1 MARKPSKYGKKKTRS
16 KARRRKSGF
25 SFPWWRVLL
34 VAAFLGLVYVA
45 WLDFQV
51 YRQFEGKRWALP
63 AKVYARPLELHAGAE
78 LSPEA
83 FAQELNQLGYRF
95 VPGLRQPGDVSRDGT
110 RFHVWT
116 RGFAFSDGDEPAR
129 QLRLRFSAQR
139 LEAVEPLR
147 GEAPISLL
155 RLEPLQI
162 GAIHP
167 ARHEDRLLVQRQEV
181 PKLLVETLIAVE
193 DRDFYQHHGV
203 SPRGIAR
210 ALWVNLRAGGVVQGG
225 STLTQQLVK
234 NFFLSSE
241 RSLVRK
247 VNEALMALLLE
258 RRYDKDEILE
268 AYLNE
273 VYLAQDGSRAIHGF
287 GLASQHLF
295 DRPLAELDAGQLAL
309 LVGMVKGPSLYDPL
323 RHPERATRRRNLVLG
338 LMAEQGILPA
348 DRLQGLQASPLRVMR
363 NRPGS
368 TNRAPAF
375 MDLVRQ
381 QLRRDYQEADL
392 QSEGLRIFTTLD
404 PQVQETLEQ
413 ALARQLG
420 RLEQQRGLA
429 ARELQGAG
437 VVTSVAGEVLAVA
450 GDRDPRAAGF
460 NRALQARRPV
470 GSLLKPAVFLSALE
484 QPQRYHLASLLQDEP
499 LRLEQPTGDP
509 WEPQNYDK
517 QFHGEVPLYQALV
530 HSYNVATAR
539 LGLELGIPSVITT
552 LQRLGLDQALRP
564 YPSLV
569 LGAVDLSP
577 WKVTEMYQTFASGGF
592 RVPLRAI
599 REVVAVD
606 GTPLQRYPLQVEA
619 VVDPAPTYL
628 LTVALQGV
636 VREGTASGLA
646 HWLHPQLKVAGKT
659 GTTDDLRDSWFAG
672 YSADRLGV
680 IWIGR
685 DDNQA
690 MGLTGTSGAMQVWG
704 DLFSR
709 IPSRSLEPQP
719 PEGVEWLWIDAATGL
734 RSEQGCPGAL
744 PLPFIAGSAPEAF
757 APCARAPVP
766 RPLQWLREIFQ
777 P

>member
-1 MARKPSKYGKKKTRS
+1 MARKPTRSAKKKPRS
-16 KARRRKSGF
+16 RTRRRTSGF

-34 VAAFLGLVYVA
+34 VLAFLGLVYVA

-78 LSPEA
+78 LDPEA
-83 FAQELNQLGYRF
+83 FARELNQLGYRF
-95 VPGLRQPGDVSRDGT
+95 VPALRRPGDVSRDGT
-110 RFHVWT
+110 RFHLWT
-116 RGFAFSDGDEPAR
+116 RGFAFSDGEETSR
-129 QLRLRFSAQR
+129 QLRLRFSARR
-139 LEAVEPLR
+139 LESLEPLR
-147 GEAPISLL
+147 DEAPVSLL

-167 ARHEDRLLVQRQEV
+167 ARHEDRLLVRRQEV
-181 PKLLVETLIAVE
+181 PELLVDTLIAVE
-193 DRDFYQHHGV
+193 DRDFYRHFGI
-203 SPRGIAR
+203 SLRGIGR
-210 ALWVNLRAGGVVQGG
+210 ALWANLRAGAVVQGG

-247 VNEALMALLLE
+247 ANEALMALLVE

-287 GLASQHLF
+287 GLASRHFF
-295 DRPLAELDAGQLAL
+295 DRPLADLDAGQVAL
-309 LVGMVKGPSLYDPL
+309 LVGMVKGPSYYDP
-323 RHPERATRRRNLVLG
+323 RRQPERATKRRNLVLA

-348 DRLQGLQASPLRVMR
+348 ARLPALQASPLGVVAHRSG
-363 NRPGS
+363 GS
-368 TNRAPAF
+368 NRAPAF
-375 MDLVRQ
+375 LDLVRQ
-381 QLRRDYQEADL
+381 QLQRDYQEVDL

-404 PQVQETLEQ
+404 PRVQETLEQ
-413 ALARQLG
+413 ALTRQLG
-420 RLEQQRGLA
+420 RIEQQRGLG
-429 ARELQGAG
+429 ESQLQGAG
-437 VVTSVAGEVLAVA
+437 VVTSVAGEVLAIA

-470 GSLLKPAVFLSALE
+470 GSLLKPAVFLTALE

-499 LRLEQPTGDP
+499 LRLEQPTGEP
-509 WEPQNYDK
+509 WEPQNYDQ
-517 QFHGEVPLYQALV
+517 QFHGAVPLYQALV
-530 HSYNVATAR
+530 HSYNVATAS
-539 LGLELGIPSVITT
+539 LGLELGIPRVIST
-552 LQRLGLDQALRP
+552 LQRLGLDQSLRP

-606 GTPLQRYPLQVEA
+606 GTSLQRYPLQVEA

-636 VREGTASGLA
+636 VREGTASGLSQ
-646 HWLHPQLKVAGKT
+646 WLHPQLKVAGKT

-680 IWIGR
+680 IWVGR

-704 DLFSR
+704 ELFSH

-719 PEGVEWLWIDAATGL
+719 PEGVEWVWIDAASGL

-744 PLPFIAGSAPEAF
+744 PLPFIEGSAPEDL
-757 APCARAPVP
+757 APCARTPVP
-766 RPLQWLREIFQ
+766 RPLQWLRELFQ

>member
-1 MARKPSKYGKKKTRS
+1 MARKPRKSSPKKSRPR
-16 KARRRKSGF
+16 ARHRTSGF
-25 SFPWWRVLL
+25 SFPWLKVLL
-34 VAAFLGLVYVA
+34 VLAFLGLVYMA

-63 AKVYARPLELHAGAE
+63 AKVYARPLELYAGAE
-78 LSPEA
+78 LGPEQ
-83 FAQELNQLGYRF
+83 FARELNLLGYRQA
-95 VPGLRQPGDVSRDGT
+95 PSLQQPGDVSRDGL
-110 RFHVWT
+110 RFHLWT

-129 QLRLRFSAQR
+129 QLRLRFSKQR
-139 LEAVEPLR
+139 LESVEALR
-147 GEAPISLL
+147 GDSGVSLL
-155 RLEPLQI
+155 RLEPLQV

-167 ARHEDRLLVQRQEV
+167 ARHEDRLLVRHQEV
-181 PKLLVETLIAVE
+181 PELLVQALIAVE
-193 DRDFYQHHGV
+193 DRDFYDHYGI
-203 SPRGIAR
+203 SLRGIGR

-234 NFFLSSE
+234 NFLLSSE

-247 VNEALMALLLE
+247 VNEALMALLVE

-273 VYLAQDGSRAIHGF
+273 VYLAQDGNRAIHGF
-287 GLASQHLF
+287 GLASRHIF
-295 DRPLAELDAGQLAL
+295 DRPLAELKPEQMAL
-309 LVGMVKGPSLYDPL
+309 LVGIVKGPSFYDPL
-323 RHPERATRRRNLVLG
+323 RHPQRATQRRNLVLEQ
-338 LMAEQGILPA
+338 MAEQGILTPEQ
-348 DRLQGLQASPLRVMR
+348 LKTLSASPLQVVRH
-363 NRPGS
+363 RPQS
-368 TNRAPAF
+368 SNRAPAF
-375 MDLVRQ
+375 MDLVRL
-381 QLRRDYQEADL
+381 QLQRDYQDTDL

-413 ALARQLG
+413 ALGRQLT
-420 RLEQQRGLA
+420 RLERQRSLA
-429 ARELQGAG
+429 DKELQGAG
-437 VVTSVAGEVLAVA
+437 VVTSVAGEVLAMV
-450 GDRDPRAAGF
+450 GDREPQAAGF

-484 QPQRYHLASLLQDEP
+484 QPQRYHLATLLNDEP
-499 LRLEQPTGDP
+499 LRLEQRGGEP

-539 LGLELGIPSVITT
+539 LGLELGLPRVIDT
-552 LQRLGLDQALRP
+552 LRELGLEQTLRP
-564 YPSLV
+564 YPSLM

-599 REVVAVD
+599 REVVALD
-606 GTPLQRYPLQVEA
+606 GTPLQRYPLQVQA
-619 VVDPAPTYL
+619 VVAPEPIYL

-646 HWLHPQLKVAGKT
+646 QWLHPQLQVAGKT

-672 YSADRLGV
+672 YSADHLAV
-680 IWIGR
+680 IWVGR

-690 MGLTGTSGAMQVWG
+690 MGLTGTTGAMQVWG
-704 DLFSR
+704 ELFSR
-709 IPSRSLEPQP
+709 MPSRSLEPQP
-719 PEGVEWLWIDAATGL
+719 PEGVEWLWVDAASGL
-734 RSEQGCPGAL
+734 RSEQGCPGAV
-744 PLPFIAGSAPEAF
+744 PLPFIRGSAPVEM
-757 APCARAPVP
+757 APCARVPAP
-766 RPLQWLREIFQ
+766 RPLQWLRELFQ

>member
-1 MARKPSKYGKKKTRS
+1 MARKPKKSSTKKSSPR
-16 KARRRKSGF
+16 KPRRRKSGF
-25 SFPWWRVLL
+25 AFPWWRLALVL
-34 VAAFLGLVYVA
+34 VFLGLVYVA

-78 LSPEA
+78 LGPDA
-83 FAQELNQLGYRF
+83 FARELSLLGYHL
-95 VPGLRQPGDVSRDGT
+95 VPSLRQPGEVSRDGT
-110 RFHVWT
+110 RFHLWT

-129 QLRLRFSAQR
+129 QLRLRFSDQR
-139 LEAVEPLR
+139 LESVEALR
-147 GEAPISLL
+147 GDDPVRLL

-167 ARHEDRLLVQRQEV
+167 ARHEDRLLVRREEV
-181 PKLLVETLIAVE
+181 PELLVNTLIAVE
-193 DRDFYQHHGV
+193 DRDFYRHHGI
-203 SPRGIAR
+203 SLRGIGR

-234 NFFLSSE
+234 NLFLSSE

-247 VNEALMALLLE
+247 ANEAIMALLLE

-268 AYLNE
+268 AYFNE

-287 GLASQHLF
+287 GLASRHFF
-295 DRPLAELDAGQLAL
+295 DRPLAELDAGQAAL
-309 LVGMVKGPSLYDPL
+309 LVGMVKGPSYYDPL
-323 RHPERATRRRNLVLG
+323 RQPERATRRRNLVLA
-338 LMAEQGILPA
+338 LMAEQGIIAP
-348 DRLQGLQASPLRVMR
+348 DRLKHLQASPIRVVPHR
-363 NRPGS
+363 AQSSNRV
-368 TNRAPAF
+368 PAF

-413 ALARQLG
+413 SLSRQLT
-420 RLEQQRGLA
+420 RLERQRGLA
-429 ARELQGAG
+429 DKELQGAG
-437 VVTSVAGEVLAVA
+437 VVTSVAGEVLAMV
-450 GDRDPRAAGF
+450 GDREPHAAGF

-484 QPQRYHLASLLQDEP
+484 QPDRYHLATLLQDEP
-499 LRLEQPTGDP
+499 LRLEQPTGEP

-517 QFHGEVPLYQALV
+517 QFHGAVPLYQALV

-539 LGLELGIPSVITT
+539 LGLDLGIPAVITT
-552 LQRLGLDQALRP
+552 LQRLGLDQQMRP
-564 YPSLV
+564 FPSLV

-606 GTPLQRYPLQVEA
+606 GTPLQHYPLQVEA
-619 VVDPAPTYL
+619 VVAPEPTYL

-636 VREGTASGLA
+636 VREGTANGLA
-646 HWLHPQLKVAGKT
+646 QWLHPRLKVAGKT

-672 YSADRLGV
+672 YSADHLGV

-690 MGLTGTSGAMQVWG
+690 MGLTGGNGAMQVWG

-709 IPSRSLEPQP
+709 MSTRSLEPQP
-719 PEGVEWLWIDAATGL
+719 PEGIEWLWIDAATGL
-734 RSEQGCPGAL
+734 RSEEGCPGAV
-744 PLPFIAGSAPEAF
+744 PLPFIRGSAPQEL
-757 APCARAPVP
+757 APCARTPVP
-766 RPLQWLREIFQ
+766 RPLQWLRELFQ
-777 P
+777 